1 MKRNIVINETRSAL
15 VISNNLTDA
24 INQVASDCGQGEEI
38 YAFDTYLHVCYT
50 CKAILGGSFS
60 IIEKEIPIKD
70 FRSFAKYNDGDYTK
84 VYKSVI
90 RSVINE

>member
-24 INQVASDCGQGEEI
+24 INQVGSDCGADEEI
-38 YAFDTYLHVCYT
+38 YAFDTWLHVCYSF
-50 CKAILGGSFS
+50 KAIEGGFEM
-60 IIEKEIPIKD
+60 IEKEIPLKD

-84 VYKSVI
+84 TYKSII